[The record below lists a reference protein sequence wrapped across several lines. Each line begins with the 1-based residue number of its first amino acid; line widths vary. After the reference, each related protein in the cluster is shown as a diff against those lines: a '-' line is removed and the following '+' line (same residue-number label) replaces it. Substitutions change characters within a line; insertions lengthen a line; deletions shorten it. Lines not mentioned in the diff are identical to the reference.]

1 MQKTRTSLLL
11 IAACIFIS
19 SCSIENRL
27 YTKGFHVEWLQK
39 KQAQEKTGKGASHIA
54 QVQPEVTSTE
64 ETTNGCQT
72 HKTTTQAIA
81 SVTIPEATDK
91 TSPFESINPPIA
103 SAASTKPLD
112 GVNAVSSSETKVS
125 ATDVMPKN
133 KALKRKLLR
142 KYADDTILYVILAL
156 LLPPLAVFLYEGQ
169 NWTDRCTLNLIL
181 TILCWIPG
189 VVHALLV
196 ILDNR

>member
-1 MQKTRTSLLL
+1 
-11 IAACIFIS
+11 
-19 SCSIENRL
+19 
-27 YTKGFHVEWLQK
+27 VEWLQK